1 MYNYNNFSSGGEDL
15 GAIITFANQKG
26 GVGKTTS
33 AVNVAAAMAD
43 KGKKVLLCDCDPQG
57 NATSGV
63 GINKRQIINSTYD
76 LLIGRAA
83 ASDCIINTK
92 FSGLDVIPANIALA
106 GAEFELVELEEREK
120 RLRKGLETI
129 KEDYDYII
137 IDCPPSLGILTVN
150 SLVAADGIVIPM
162 QCEYFALEGLTQL
175 MLSIRQVKKLYNP
188 DIEITGILLTM
199 YNGRLNLTMQVVNEL
214 KKYYANK
221 LISTPV
227 VRNVRLSEA
236 PSHGKPIIHY
246 DRYSKGSLAY
256 SEIARE
262 IMERI

>member
-1 MYNYNNFSSGGEDL
+1 ML
-15 GAIITFANQKG
+15 GVTLTFANQKG

-33 AVNVAAAMAD
+33 AVNVAAAMGHE
-43 KGKKVLLCDCDPQG
+43 GKRVLLCDCDPQG

-63 GINKRQIINSTYD
+63 GINKRDIVNSTYD

-83 ASDCIINTK
+83 AKDCIIKTAFK
-92 FSGLDVIPANIALA
+92 GLDIIPSNIALA
-106 GAEFELVELEEREK
+106 GAEFELVDLDNREK
-120 RLRKGLETI
+120 RLRMGI
-129 KEDYDYII
+129 DSIRADYDYII
-137 IDCPPSLGILTVN
+137 VDCPPSLGILTVN
-150 SLVAADGIVIPM
+150 SLVAADGIIIPM
-162 QCEYFALEGLTQL
+162 QCEYYALEGLSQL
-175 MLSIRQVKKLYNP
+175 MISIRQVKKLYNP

-221 LISTPV
+221 IISTPV

-236 PSHGKPIIHY
+236 PSHGKPIIAY

-256 SEIARE
+256 LDIARE